1 MDELIQARDDMLM
14 RGWAMLCK
22 VYADAHTADSASR
35 FESRCRGMRLLVL
48 VLAAYVSLEDEV
60 RRLAEEE

>member
-1 MDELIQARDDMLM
+1 MDDLIEARDELMQRAWSLV
-14 RGWAMLCK
+14 CQT
-22 VYADAHTADSASR
+22 YADGHDPR
-35 FESRCRGMRLLVL
+35 RDNRLELRCRGMRLLAP

>member
-1 MDELIQARDDMLM
+1 MDDLIRARDDMLM
-14 RGWAMLCK
+14 RGWAMLCQ
-22 VYADAHTADSASR
+22 VYADAHASDSP
-35 FESRCRGMRLLVL
+35 FESRCRGMRLLSP